1 MNEQQVNTVQANTV
15 NNLWQN
21 YLAEHSDD
29 SRETLIL
36 HYAPLIKYVAGRLAI
51 GLPSNVEIDDL
62 ISNGIFGLIDA
73 IERFEPERGIKF
85 ETYAIARIRGAIIDS
100 LRENDWAPRSVR
112 QKARELERVCSEL
125 ENRLGRTARDSEIS
139 DALQI
144 SMTQF
149 NQMISEISCATV
161 SSLDELWQIG
171 GADEDSVRLIDLVK
185 DGSEDPSELV
195 ENEEIK
201 SILAA
206 AIDALPER
214 ERLIIS
220 LYHYEGLTLR
230 EIGAT
235 LDVSESRVSQIHT
248 KAIMRLRSRLA
259 RLRPF

>member
-1 MNEQQVNTVQANTV
+1 MNDQQVNPV
-15 NNLWQN
+15 NDLWQT
-21 YLAEHSDD
+21 YLAEPTDE
-29 SRETLIL
+29 SREALIL

-100 LRENDWAPRSVR
+100 LRENDWAPRSIR

-139 DALQI
+139 EALQI
-144 SMTQF
+144 SMDQF

-161 SSLDELWQIG
+161 SSLDELWQVG

-185 DGSEDPSELV
+185 DGSEDPSDLV

-248 KAIMRLRSRLA
+248 KAILRLRSRLA
-259 RLRPF
+259 RLKPF